1 MTFMA
6 PAPITSRWMGTDEAG
21 YGPNLGPL
29 LISVTAWRVP
39 GVTSE
44 VDLYDL
50 LRDAVDRDSH
60 VHGTRLHIADSKQ
73 VYTPAKGIGSLE
85 TSALALLSQTGPIP
99 RSYSQLVQRLTGVD
113 LARTEGEPWLRE
125 GDLELPTVAALDDI
139 ERLAAQLREV
149 CVRKGVVVESL
160 ASDMVETPRFNRECE
175 AAGSK
180 GVVLTRA
187 TLSLLERHW
196 PADGIPTLVIC
207 DKHGG
212 RNQYSA
218 ALSEAFD
225 EMFITR
231 LSESA
236 ERSAYKI
243 RGGEVR
249 FQVRAEQHLPTAAA
263 SILSKYLREV
273 SMEMFNR
280 YWIKRVP
287 GLKPTKGYPED
298 AKRFRESIAD
308 TARDLGISDLIL
320 WRQR

>member
-1 MTFMA
+1 
-6 PAPITSRWMGTDEAG
+6 MGTDEAG

-39 GVTSE
+39 GRASE

-60 VHGTRLHIADSKQ
+60 LHGTRLHIADSKP

-85 TSALALLSQTGPIP
+85 TSALALLAQLGPVP
-99 RSYSQLVQRLTGVD
+99 RSYSELVQRLTGVD
-113 LARTEGEPWLRE
+113 LSRTEGEPWLRE
-125 GDLELPTVAALDDI
+125 GDLALPMIAALDDI
-139 ERLAAQLREV
+139 ERLATQLREV

-196 PADGIPTLVIC
+196 PADGQPTLVIC

-280 YWIKRVP
+280 YWVERVP

>member
-1 MTFMA
+1 
-6 PAPITSRWMGTDEAG
+6 MGTDEAG

-39 GVTSE
+39 GRASE

-60 VHGTRLHIADSKQ
+60 LHGTRLHIADSKQ

-85 TSALALLSQTGPIP
+85 TSALALLAQLGPVP
-99 RSYSQLVQRLTGVD
+99 RSYSELVQRLTGVD
-113 LARTEGEPWLRE
+113 LSRTEGEPWLRE
-125 GDLELPTVAALDDI
+125 GDLALPMIAALDDI
-139 ERLAAQLREV
+139 ERLATQLREV

-196 PADGIPTLVIC
+196 PADGQPTLVIC

-280 YWIKRVP
+280 YWVERVP

>member
-1 MTFMA
+1 MA
-6 PAPITSRWMGTDEAG
+6 PPSKTFRWMGTDEAG

-39 GVTSE
+39 GSAAE
-44 VDLYDL
+44 LDLYEI
-50 LRDAVDRDSH
+50 LRDAIDRESS
-60 VHGTRLHIADSKQ
+60 VGGTRLHVADSKQ

-85 TSALALLSQTGPIP
+85 TSALALLAQTGPIP
-99 RSYSQLVQRLTGVD
+99 RSYSELVLRLTGID
-113 LARTEGEPWLRE
+113 LSRSEGEPWLRA
-125 GDLELPTVAALDDI
+125 GDLELPTTAGIADI
-139 ERLAAQLREV
+139 ERLATQLREV
-149 CVRKGVVVESL
+149 CIRTGVVVESL
-160 ASDMVETPRFNRECE
+160 ASELMETPRFNRECE

-180 GVVLTRA
+180 GVVLTRS

-196 PADGIPTLVIC
+196 PADGVQTLVIC

-225 EMFITR
+225 EMFIPR
-231 LSESA
+231 LCESA

-280 YWIKRVP
+280 FWIERVP

-308 TARDLGISDLIL
+308 QARIIGIKDQVL